1 MLDTIKRYLKV
12 FFSVRLL
19 PVLVVYI
26 LLFALLVN
34 RMFQLQIVKG
44 DEYEKESQQQ
54 ATKTREIKA
63 TRGNIYDCNGKLL
76 AYNALS
82 HNVIFE
88 ENDKTKGLS
97 SKDKNA
103 MIYRL
108 IQLIE
113 KNDGTLSVE
122 FYIHKNKKGNLE
134 YTLSGNALLRFK
146 KEIFSAKRV
155 EELTQEQRDMSARE
169 LFEYLRYDEGS
180 NSPKFLI
187 DKKYDEDTALKI
199 MAVRYAMFMIAI
211 KCMKRSHWQTM
222 SMMLLLQRSK
232 KQC

>member
-1 MLDTIKRYLKV
+1 M
-12 FFSVRLL
+12 
-19 PVLVVYI
+19 
-26 LLFALLVN
+26 
-34 RMFQLQIVKG
+34 
-44 DEYEKESQQQ
+44 
-54 ATKTREIKA
+54 
-63 TRGNIYDCNGKLL
+63 

-199 MAVRYAMFMIAI
+199 MAVRYAMFMNRYKMYETITLANDVDDVTVAAI
-211 KCMKRSHWQTM
+211 KENSAD
-222 SMMLLLQRSK
+222 LPA
-232 KQC
+232 

>member
-44 DEYEKESQQQ
+44 DEYEKESKQQ

-97 SKDKNA
+97 SKD
-103 MIYRL
+103 
-108 IQLIE
+108 
-113 KNDGTLSVE
+113 
-122 FYIHKNKKGNLE
+122 
-134 YTLSGNALLRFK
+134 
-146 KEIFSAKRV
+146 
-155 EELTQEQRDMSARE
+155 
-169 LFEYLRYDEGS
+169 
-180 NSPKFLI
+180 
-187 DKKYDEDTALKI
+187 
-199 MAVRYAMFMIAI
+199 
-211 KCMKRSHWQTM
+211 
-222 SMMLLLQRSK
+222 
-232 KQC
+232 

>member
-44 DEYEKESQQQ
+44 DEYEKESKQQ

-113 KNDGTLSVE
+113 KNDGTILYS
-122 FYIHKNKKGNLE
+122 
-134 YTLSGNALLRFK
+134 
-146 KEIFSAKRV
+146 
-155 EELTQEQRDMSARE
+155 
-169 LFEYLRYDEGS
+169 
-180 NSPKFLI
+180 
-187 DKKYDEDTALKI
+187 
-199 MAVRYAMFMIAI
+199 
-211 KCMKRSHWQTM
+211 
-222 SMMLLLQRSK
+222 
-232 KQC
+232 

>member
-1 MLDTIKRYLKV
+1 M
-12 FFSVRLL
+12 RLL

-26 LLFALLVN
+26 LLFALLIN

-44 DEYEKESQQQ
+44 DEYEKGIP
-54 ATKTREIKA
+54 ATGNKKTREIKA

-146 KEIFSAKRV
+146 KKSFSAKRV
-155 EELTQEQRDMSARE
+155 EELYTGA
-169 LFEYLRYDEGS
+169 
-180 NSPKFLI
+180 
-187 DKKYDEDTALKI
+187 A
-199 MAVRYAMFMIAI
+199 
-211 KCMKRSHWQTM
+211 
-222 SMMLLLQRSK
+222 
-232 KQC
+232 